1 MESNTGRRS
10 VARRYLTAFL
20 APAVITGVMQL
31 TWPLFEP
38 NPVSLYFLAV
48 KTQPLPLQ
56 RKHCK
61 RDAQLRDAL
70 SMEEPGATESSLP
83 VVSSRGAGRRGE
95 YSFGVVRIN
104 FLD

>member
-20 APAVITGVMQL
+20 APAVI
-31 TWPLFEP
+31 
-38 NPVSLYFLAV
+38 